1 MISLKDYLRGNKQRA
16 TLTKLRQFQ
25 TPYPDSEYGPKN
37 GPTPNA
43 DADNMSASLG
53 LGMGGEGEETPRKKG
68 VNRFRP
74 NPKNEEPNMQ
84 NAVPGDSNPR
94 DRSYQEDRGDSAASN
109 NHAEQDPERE
119 KQADNPKPT
128 MSDTP
133 VRLGDGEDDPEQPG
147 EDPNRQGLIR
157 KVSGAH
163 LVFKRKEEDG
173 TYNELWVYKIQKD
186 IRDDS
191 KVRQQILAAT
201 DIPIERMQSQ
211 DGSQQYDLW
220 TIGDVQMMHI
230 VGLPN

>member
-1 MISLKDYLRGNKQRA
+1 MITLKDYLRGNKQRS

-25 TPYPDSEYGPKN
+25 NPYPDSDYGPKN
-37 GPTPNA
+37 EPTPPS

-53 LGMGGEGEETPRKKG
+53 LGMGGEGEEL
-68 VNRFRP
+68 
-74 NPKNEEPNMQ
+74 NMK

-109 NHAEQDPERE
+109 NHADKDPNRE
-119 KQADNPKPT
+119 DKADHPKPT
-128 MSDTP
+128 MDDTP
-133 VRLGDGEDDPEQPG
+133 VRLGGGEDAPAEPG

-157 KVSGAH
+157 KVPGAH

-173 TYNELWVYKIQKD
+173 TFNELWVYKIQKD

-201 DIPIERMQSQ
+201 DIPIERMQSA